1 MASRLGPPH
10 RLARS
15 NWREQAKRTADQLPE
30 ELEKREVLS
39 VEAPPWI
46 EERQRW
52 TAFPKLMGE
61 NRSDN
66 SVEKAVNTINDN
78 CPEFVIYTDGSAA
91 EGTRDGGSAVVV
103 TTGDPRE
110 PEVVQEIKIR
120 GRTLT
125 SSYEEE
131 REALQEA
138 AKWIETNT
146 RAGNN
151 KVMICTDSQS
161 LVEAISNSSKD
172 TENIR
177 SSLNRAGAHTIIQWV
192 PGHVSIPGNEMADK
206 LANEAAN
213 SREEEPIP
221 FSLSCAKSCIKRT
234 MKDGDPS
241 HHRIAA
247 VYSNHSRVRDKEAT
261 KTRKDAVLLARLRS
275 GHCMAFSAYKNL
287 MDPMI
292 DPSCRRCNQDR
303 DTIEHWLDCPG
314 TAATRQELF
323 GTINADLGFLTRYPN
338 ETLTLA
344 ARTLPKSIPR

>member
-1 MASRLGPPH
+1 
-10 RLARS
+10 
-15 NWREQAKRTADQLPE
+15 
-30 ELEKREVLS
+30 
-39 VEAPPWI
+39 
-46 EERQRW
+46 
-52 TAFPKLMGE
+52 MGLLH
-61 NRSDN
+61 
-66 SVEKAVNTINDN
+66 
-78 CPEFVIYTDGSAA
+78 TDGPSRPSPEQGA
-91 EGTRDGGSAVVV
+91 EMRNCSAVVV

-110 PEVVQEIKIR
+110 PEVIQEIKIR

-138 AKWIETNT
+138 AMWIETNT
-146 RAGNN
+146 RAVDN

-177 SSLNRAGAHTIIQWV
+177 SSLNRAGAYTIIQWV

-213 SREEEPIP
+213 SREEEPKMV
-221 FSLSCAKSCIKRT
+221 SLSRAESCIKRT

-247 VYSNHSRVRDKEAT
+247 VYSNHSRARDKEAI

-275 GHCMAFSAYKNL
+275 GHCMASQ
-287 MDPMI
+287 
-292 DPSCRRCNQDR
+292 R
-303 DTIEHWLDCPG
+303 
-314 TAATRQELF
+314 TR
-323 GTINADLGFLTRYPN
+323 T
-338 ETLTLA
+338 
-344 ARTLPKSIPR
+344 